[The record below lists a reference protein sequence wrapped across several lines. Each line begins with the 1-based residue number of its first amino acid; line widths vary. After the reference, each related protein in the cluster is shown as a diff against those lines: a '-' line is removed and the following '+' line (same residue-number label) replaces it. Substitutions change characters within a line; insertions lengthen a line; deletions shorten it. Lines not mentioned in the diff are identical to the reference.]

1 PNPIAAARGSLA
13 YDIASRKYQT
23 RWETWPEF
31 ETWLKTEQ
39 HDNAIELLSTV
50 LGNYSAGHN
59 HPIGNANLRFTQIPK
74 DTREYIAGLLRL
86 KVMPEHIL
94 HLIHQGV
101 YDADDLFEND
111 LTGGPVAHRAEFI
124 QLRDIRRI
132 EKDIEAET
140 VRLHPDDG
148 LS

>member
-1 PNPIAAARGSLA
+1 SPPRGSFD
-13 YDIASRKYQT
+13 YDIASQKYQT
-23 RWETWPEF
+23 RWESWSEF

-39 HDNAIELLSTV
+39 RDNAIELLSTV
-50 LGNYSAGHN
+50 LGNYSTGHN
-59 HPIGNANLRFTQIPK
+59 HPTGNANLRFTQIPK
-74 DTREYIAGLLRL
+74 ETREYIAGLLRM

-94 HLIHQGV
+94 RLLHQGV

-111 LTGGPVAHRAEFI
+111 FNAKPVAHRAEFI

-140 VRLHPDDG
+140 VRLHSDDG